1 MAPAPLGGD
10 GDQLTGPLLT
20 ENSVELAL
28 LDRHGVIVG
37 VNQAWQG
44 FCQANGGDPNRAGVG
59 VSYLESVPPQRGT
72 GVPTVSPGPSG
83 PHCGA
88 SFAAPEHVEV
98 PCHSQ
103 HLSRWF
109 DTLVSSR
116 LDDDGRCLGATVT
129 FTLAL
134 ATPPPLDRPPGPPS
148 YRDPHDVA
156 RLASSGHADLSERLG
171 DGFAQVVLDLVPSGI
186 LVVDDEGLIV
196 GASRRAEEM
205 FRYGRTPSLA
215 HPWSDCCRD
224 PCRPLAGCR
233 PSIRTPGRHHGWK
246 RGLCV
251 SGVAPADGSALQLGV
266 ELGSVALS
274 RGAGTV
280 IVVTDLSEVDPAS
293 PADRLPGLEDRA
305 QRMIAD
311 LDRVVR
317 RLFVCGLSVSGMR
330 GRSHLGGDLTADLHR
345 VTEELDGAVQDIRR
359 AVLRHRS
366 N

>member
-59 VSYLESVPPQRGT
+59 VSYLDICAASEGNRSADRVAGAIRAALRGEL
-72 GVPTVSPGPSG
+72 P
-83 PHCGA
+83 
-88 SFAAPEHVEV
+88 APEHVEV

-205 FRYGRTPSLA
+205 FRYGRDTLVGASVERLLPGPLPPAGRVPPFDSDPRPA
-215 HPWSDCCRD
+215 PWLEWG
-224 PCRPLAGCR
+224 P
-233 PSIRTPGRHHGWK
+233 
-246 RGLCV
+246 CV
-251 SGVAPADGSALQLGV
+251 SGVRADGSALQLGV

-317 RLFVCGLSVSGMR
+317 RLFACGLSVSGMR